1 MRDFGACW
9 THRSLVA
16 PFITTVA
23 PSEIFSDAAFRQAY
37 EFGERCIW
45 PARAARQSGD
55 KGGDGRA
62 VVPVEPPQVDI
73 GSGAAGGA
81 ARPQEPIAGFDCR
94 TDGRRE
100 QHRHPHGLAI
110 VPGGHF
116 PRNQSGVSA
125 VNCGHVG
132 RRGSHYAIR
141 AGSMSSVLGKV
152 LLFAWLACGI
162 GLSSAWTAYLG
173 LKIFRVIGVFF

>member
-23 PSEIFSDAAFRQAY
+23 PSEIFGDAAFRQAY

-73 GSGAAGGA
+73 AGGAAGGA

-94 TDGRRE
+94 TEVGENSIGIRMAWRSF
-100 QHRHPHGLAI
+100 Q
-110 VPGGHF
+110 
-116 PRNQSGVSA
+116 A
-125 VNCGHVG
+125 VTS
-132 RRGSHYAIR
+132 RGTNR
-141 AGSMSSVLGKV
+141 A
-152 LLFAWLACGI
+152 
-162 GLSSAWTAYLG
+162 
-173 LKIFRVIGVFF
+173 